1 MLIGIV
7 GKPNCGKST
16 FFKAATLAEAEI
28 APYPFTT
35 IKPNAA
41 VGYAK
46 IRCAESDFGVKCN
59 PKHGYCLAGWRF
71 VPVQLIDVAGLVPG
85 AHLGKG
91 MGFQFLND
99 LVQADVLIHIIDIS
113 GSTNERGELV
123 KPLSYDPAND
133 IKFLEEELDFWYLD
147 IIKRGWDK
155 FIRTIEHSKDEL
167 KQAIAKQLSSLN
179 VKEEI
184 VEEFL
189 RSVNKELKDWDDIE
203 LLRLA
208 SYLRIKTKPM
218 LIVCNKIDIP
228 GSEENFERLK
238 KEYKDYTFIPCSS
251 VAELM
256 LKGLA
261 KNDTIKYIPGERTF
275 SILDNKGLNEK
286 QAKGLDVVKNLLER
300 FDLGVQESLDIAVF
314 EILKKIAVFPVANSR
329 LEDKDGNKLPDCLLA
344 DKDITA
350 IELAY
355 KIHSDIGK
363 KFIKAIDLKTKQVVG
378 KEHKLKHCD
387 VIEIV
392 T

>member
-35 IKPNAA
+35 IKPNVA
-41 VGYAK
+41 VGYVK
-46 IRCAESDFGVKCN
+46 IKCAEQGFGIKCN
-59 PKHGYCLAGWRF
+59 PKHGYCLNGWRF
-71 VPVQLIDVAGLVPG
+71 VPIQLIDVAGLVPG

-99 LVQADVLIHIIDIS
+99 LIQADVLIHIIDIS

-155 FIRTIEHSKDEL
+155 FVRSTEHSKNEL

-179 VKEEI
+179 VREEM
-184 VEEFL
+184 VEGFL
-189 RSVNKELKDWDDIE
+189 KNVDNELKDWDDAE

-208 SYLRIKTKPM
+208 SYLRAKTKPM
-218 LIVCNKIDIP
+218 LVVCNKIDVP
-228 GSEENFERLK
+228 GSEKNFERLE
-238 KEYKDYTFIPCSS
+238 KECKGYTFIPCSS

-256 LKGLA
+256 LRELA
-261 KNDTIKYIPGERTF
+261 KDTTISYIPGERTF
-275 SILDNKGLNEK
+275 SILDSKRLNEK
-286 QAKGLDVVKNLLER
+286 QTRGLEIVKGLLGH
-300 FDLGVQESLDIAVF
+300 FGLGVQESLNTAVF
-314 EILKKIAVFPVANSR
+314 DVLEKIAIFPVANNR
-329 LEDKDGNKLPDCLLA
+329 LEDKDGNKLPDCLLI
-344 DKDITA
+344 DKEATA
-350 IELAY
+350 LELAY
-355 KIHSDIGK
+355 KVHSDIGK
-363 KFIKAIDLKTKQVVG
+363 NFIRAIDLKTKQVVG
-378 KEHKLKHCD
+378 KEHKLKDCD